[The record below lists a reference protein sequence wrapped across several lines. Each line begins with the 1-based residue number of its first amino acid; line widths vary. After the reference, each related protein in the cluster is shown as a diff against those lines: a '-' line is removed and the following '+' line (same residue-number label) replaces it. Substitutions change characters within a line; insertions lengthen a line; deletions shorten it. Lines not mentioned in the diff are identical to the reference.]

1 MTNGGKMT
9 PKVGAGDIY
18 NSSRL
23 SLAEQQSIWSNLTVI
38 IKENVTDRKLGRYRA
53 IPETLEPSG
62 DRQRIRFLVVR

>member
-23 SLAEQQSIWSNLTVI
+23 SLAEQPSIWSNLTVI
-38 IKENVTDRKLGRYRA
+38 IKENVTDTKLGRYRA
-53 IPETLEPSG
+53 MIPKILRGQTKNQIFS
-62 DRQRIRFLVVR
+62 R

>member
-23 SLAEQQSIWSNLTVI
+23 GLAEQPIIWSNLTVI
-38 IKENVTDRKLGRYRA
+38 IKENVTDTKLGRYHA
-53 IPETLEPSG
+53 MIPEILRGQTKNQIFS
-62 DRQRIRFLVVR
+62 R